1 MEIHAIKTY
10 FNCLP
15 CLYLCLD
22 STPPLCRLIGSFLIA
37 FQLWAAIWV
46 ESVELGSHLF
56 GTVYLRLQG
65 VKDVLVLHELS
76 LPFLGKKKKT
86 KSLKILTAFLFIWWL
101 CVSGCVT
108 PSWSLRL
115 LMAVMSAGT
124 ISSSLSLLS
133 FFLTWLSASSRLWI
147 RMSIVFNLRE

>member
-1 MEIHAIKTY
+1 MDRYIDRQVEIDAIKTY

-15 CLYLCLD
+15 SLYLSLD

-76 LPFLGKKKKT
+76 LPFLGKKNPEKFENSDRI
-86 KSLKILTAFLFIWWL
+86 SLYLMIMCQWL
-101 CVSGCVT
+101 RY
-108 PSWSLRL
+108 P
-115 LMAVMSAGT
+115 
-124 ISSSLSLLS
+124 
-133 FFLTWLSASSRLWI
+133 
-147 RMSIVFNLRE
+147 